1 MKLNKSLLLISLIVC
16 LFSIASVS
24 AADDTALTLED
35 ATAIGDSDDSLSASL
50 DEFIS
55 EDMSTEEEENALSS
69 SQEEILT
76 DTFVDDGSFTALQR
90 KIDDANSGDTITLDR
105 NYTYDDGFSKRGI
118 QIDKDLTINGNG
130 YTLNGLSQSR
140 IILVKFG
147 IIENNK
153 VTLNNIKFINGN
165 TDLYGGAIFN
175 YGNLTV
181 KNCAFTKNYAKYCGG
196 AINSV
201 GHLTLQN
208 SKFNNNTAGGDGG
221 AVFTFSIDKEVD
233 FFKDIYKTQNPE
245 GDMEYIFNF
254 TFDINFSYGTDSAKN
269 CTFTGNVAKG
279 RGGGAIYGFTHLN
292 INSCTFNTNKANEH
306 GGAVFA
312 NKNLVIKNSKFTNN
326 KVSKNG
332 GAVYFRMHEQSG
344 SYVNKTWVPKM
355 KYYSA
360 NITGSSFSKNSAK
373 KGGAIYGFVNVD
385 SDKKRLKVNKCTF
398 TDNKASTGRDV
409 LGGTV
414 SNSVYNYIKLSSKS
428 VTVKKSANT
437 ATLTV
442 TLTKGKA
449 LLKNKK
455 VTFTFKGKTY
465 TAKTNSKGVAK
476 VTIKKSVL
484 KKLKVATK
492 YTVKIAF
499 LTTAIKTALKL
510 KK

>member
-1 MKLNKSLLLISLIVC
+1 MKLNKSLLLIFLIVC

-24 AADDTALTLED
+24 AADDTAMTLEED
-35 ATAIGDSDDSLSASL
+35 ATAIGDSDILSASL
-50 DEFIS
+50 DEVIS
-55 EDMSTEEEENALSS
+55 EDINTEEEGDVLSS
-69 SQEEILT
+69 SQEEVLT

-90 KIDDANSGDTITLDR
+90 KIDDASAGDTITLDR
-105 NYTYDDGFSKRGI
+105 NYTYDEGFSKRGI

-147 IIENNK
+147 LIENNK

-201 GHLTLQN
+201 GHLNLQN

-455 VTFTFKGKTY
+455 VTFTFRGKTY

-476 VTIKKSVL
+476 VNISKSEL

-492 YTVKIAF
+492 YAVKIAF

>member
-1 MKLNKSLLLISLIVC
+1 MKLNKSLLLIFLIVC

-24 AADDTALTLED
+24 AADDTTLTLEED
-35 ATAIGDSDDSLSASL
+35 AAAIGDSDSLSASL
-50 DEFIS
+50 DEVIS
-55 EDMSTEEEENALSS
+55 EDINTEEEGDVLSS
-69 SQEEILT
+69 SQEEVLT

-90 KIDDANSGDTITLDR
+90 KIDDASAGDTITLDR

-140 IILVKFG
+140 IFLVKFG
-147 IIENNK
+147 LIENNK

-201 GHLTLQN
+201 GHLNLQN

-245 GDMEYIFNF
+245 GDIEYIFNF

-360 NITGSSFSKNSAK
+360 NITNSSFSKNSAK

-428 VTVKKSANT
+428 VTVKKSSNK

-442 TLTKGKA
+442 TLTKGKT

-455 VTFTFKGKTY
+455 VTFTFRGKTY

-499 LTTAIKTALKL
+499 LTAAIKTALKL